1 MSIQHNRIKV
11 ADLEKN
17 QPNKILI
24 TNINGEI
31 EFTEVGSI
39 QIDRYNALDYTASG
53 KALDARQGKI
63 LNDTK
68 VDKVAGERLIN
79 TAEINKI
86 SSLTNVT
93 TIVKSIFSTALVSQN
108 LAGFVNYINGLNPNL
123 TVGANEIVKY
133 TIAETGRI
141 YELNLRGRSFGA
153 GQSPINDSDVT
164 EITEFLN
171 KDIKLTN
178 YPLTRNDGQLST
190 NKVLSTDASG
200 NLKLYS
206 LPTFS
211 VYPAPF
217 LRDVSPISILPNSTQ
232 NLTFEGAFFTPDMTL
247 LIVGQ
252 TVNYITFITD
262 NLIKVNVTTGS
273 AQGNFDVILN
283 NGRIATFTDAI
294 LIVLGTV
301 YNSIESEWVNKTN
314 IDVSEIGSA
323 KCIAD
328 NLNASAK
335 WTRIIDVN
343 KNFSIRFNLPLS
355 PMSNSNIDSFIAFN
369 DIVTGENKFYFEDYG
384 RGEGDLNRIYY
395 GINGRQ
401 IGYFTTDRS
410 KFFELKKI
418 GNIVTASY
426 HNADILISTVSN
438 TTTFSNNLEVAVY
451 LKNSDV
457 SQLKYIELAI

>member
-1 MSIQHNRIKV
+1 MNTNHNRIKV
-11 ADLEKN
+11 SDLETN
-17 QPNKILI
+17 QSNKILT
-24 TNINGEI
+24 TNSEGEI
-31 EFTEVGSI
+31 EFSEINNIKVDS
-39 QIDRYNALDYTASG
+39 YNGLDYSQEG

-63 LNDTK
+63 LNDK
-68 VDKVAGERLIN
+68 KIDKALGTSN
-79 TAEINKI
+79 ANK
-86 SSLTNVT
+86 L
-93 TIVKSIFSTALVSQN
+93 L
-108 LAGFVNYINGLNPNL
+108 G
-123 TVGANEIVKY
+123 
-133 TIAETGRI
+133 
-141 YELNLRGRSFGA
+141 
-153 GQSPINDSDVT
+153 
-164 EITEFLN
+164 
-171 KDIKLTN
+171 
-178 YPLTRNDGQLST
+178 
-190 NKVLSTDASG
+190 TDENG

-211 VYPAPF
+211 AYPAPF

-247 LIVGQ
+247 IIVGQ

-283 NGRIATFTDAI
+283 NGRVATFTDAI

-328 NLNASAK
+328 NLIASAK

-355 PMSNSNIDSFIAFN
+355 PMSNSNIDSFISFN

-426 HNADILISTVSN
+426 HNAGILISTVSN